1 MLKYKKNLIS
11 KLTEFL
17 KRKKESGKTSFEG
30 GFSDIAKEAGVQ
42 GLASSTINYTIK
54 NKFPNTFSYKGIK
67 FKDLPNIEKEV
78 VKLAKQKIP
87 PMEAFKI
94 LLNKKIVRAPVNARK
109 KNDYGALRK
118 FYRELISQKK
128 IPKES
133 LKESFTPGS
142 RYSEKEINTLD
153 NLIKKFIVDNPDITN
168 AQHIAK
174 SINNENPNIKT
185 SRSYIVNFFKRNK
198 MDNYLTTKHGQIFP
212 DIQKLDKII
221 KNNINFLTDDN
232 INFTVKKDKILNEYI
247 KSTKKDPAIAGE
259 EFTSRIRK
267 LGNLYAGTEES
278 LRYERNKYNTIKAPK
293 NYLNSNLQKN
303 LIGVIDKAGILSNSL
318 MARLLGLPKK
328 EINLIDETST
338 AVSELG
344 EFKIAGDHT
353 DIKGLMK
360 NFPNYKKNFTRI
372 EYVKDSLN
380 DFKSNYDKRIISLY
394 NQARLGS
401 KIDTSR
407 NSKTKGMP
415 IIKAIL
421 ANQKEFEEK
430 TGYRLGGFDIDS
442 KTGKITINP
451 LTERIVDLESPIND
465 TLRRTMK
472 NLGSYA
478 APGEDVEKF
487 TNIVDK
493 KLIMADSPEKR
504 IDVLK
509 EYSGSKFLKESKYL
523 AGLAKVGR
531 LNKLVK
537 GFIGGTLGTAIP
549 TIAFANENENFQKNF
564 EQQKSREMQT
574 AQVDEEM
581 QTAQVDEYPELD
593 NVYANASMS
602 DVPYQANTQPQ
613 KTPITEVAEASS
625 AAKMADDL
633 MYDSVRKIFVKKDDP
648 MLKANQSDILYWI
661 ADNPITES
669 PFKSIGA
676 VGAALSIPGAKETFE
691 VARKAD
697 KGIFKSTASVLG
709 KGLVRLG
716 APGPTALLEIPF
728 LAKQIQEGDSAYDIL
743 SNPFNYLG
751 PAFMESLAIK
761 AGAIKAGEKVA
772 ERGILG
778 GIADTLKFK
787 GVRSPGKAAPGIL
800 NAALRLGLSPRNIAL
815 ITGTGGWGTLLA
827 GALTAGELAYDYSQG
842 KFDDLF
848 SSEEQGTNEVYPL
861 PTTLDTTGIMGL
873 KNAS

>member
-17 KRKKESGKTSFEG
+17 KRKKESGKTYFEG

-42 GLASSTINYTIK
+42 GLAPSTINYTIK
-54 NKFPNTFSYKGIK
+54 NKFPNTFSYKNIK

-109 KNDYGALRK
+109 KNEYNALRK
-118 FYRELISQKK
+118 FYGELISQKK

-133 LKESFTPGS
+133 LKESFTLGS

-212 DIQKLDKII
+212 DIQKLDGIV

-232 INFTVKKDKILNEYI
+232 INFTVKKNKLLNEYI
-247 KSTKKDPAIAGE
+247 KTTKKDPAIAGE
-259 EFTSRIRK
+259 EFISRIRK
-267 LGNLYAGTEES
+267 LGNLYSGTEES

-303 LIGVIDKAGILSNSL
+303 LIGVIDRAGILNNSL

-328 EINLIDETST
+328 EINLIDETSA

-380 DFKSNYDKRIISLY
+380 DFKSNYDKKIISLY

-407 NSKTKGMP
+407 SSKTKGMP

-421 ANQKEFEEK
+421 ANQKEFQEK
-430 TGYRLGGFDIDS
+430 TGYRLGGFDVDS
-442 KTGKITINP
+442 KTEKITINP
-451 LTERIVDLESPIND
+451 LTERIGDLESPIND

-472 NLGSYA
+472 NLGTYA
-478 APGEDVEKF
+478 PPGEDVEKF
-487 TNIVDK
+487 TNVVDK
-493 KLIMADSPEKR
+493 KLMMADTPEKR

-509 EYSGSKFLKESKYL
+509 EYSGSKFLKGSKYL

-537 GFIGGTLGTAIP
+537 GFIGGTVATAIP
-549 TIAFANENENFQKNF
+549 TIAFADENKNFQKDF
-564 EQQKSREMQT
+564 EQQRSKELQT
-574 AQVDEEM
+574 AQADEEI
-581 QTAQVDEYPELD
+581 QTAMQDQTIENQPV
-593 NVYANASMS
+593 
-602 DVPYQANTQPQ
+602 VPQQQ
-613 KTPITEVAEASS
+613 RTPITEVADASS
-625 AAKMADDL
+625 AAKLADDL
-633 MYDSVRKIFVKKDDP
+633 VYDDFRKVFVKRNEP
-648 MLKANQSDILYWI
+648 EVKANQSDLLYWL
-661 ADNPITES
+661 ADNVITES
-669 PFKSIGA
+669 PIASIG
-676 VGAALSIPGAKETFE
+676 VGTAGLSIPGAKETFE
-691 VARKAD
+691 AARKAD
-697 KGIFKSTASVLG
+697 KGILKSSLGVLG
-709 KGLVRLG
+709 KGLTRVG
-716 APGPTALLEIPF
+716 SPAGTALFEIPF
-728 LAKQIQEGDSAYDIL
+728 IAEQIQEGKSPYEIL
-743 SNPFNYLG
+743 SDPLNYIG
-751 PAFMESLAIK
+751 PAFTESLTK
-761 AGAIKAGEKVA
+761 SAGAIKGPSK
-772 ERGILG
+772 GFLG
-778 GIADTLKFK
+778 GVKDTLTFE
-787 GVRSPGKAAPGIL
+787 GVRNPRKAAPGLL
-800 NAALRLGLSPRNIAL
+800 NLALRLGLSPRNIAL
-815 ITGTGGWGTLLA
+815 ISGTGAIGAIGAT
-827 GALTAGELAYDYSQG
+827 ALTAFDLANAYRKGELDN
-842 KFDDLF
+842 LF
-848 SSEEQGTNEVYPL
+848 SSEEGDTSGGVFL
-861 PTTLDTTGIMGL
+861 PGKLDTTGIMGL
-873 KNAS
+873 KNET